1 MALIPRSTCEQNGL
15 FNQITLSHRV
25 LVNSG
30 EVLKNTLSPIL
41 EVAALATEYA
51 VHHFYI

>member
-1 MALIPRSTCEQNGL
+1 
-15 FNQITLSHRV
+15 LSHSG

-41 EVAALATEYA
+41 EVAAFATEYA
-51 VHHFYI
+51 AHHFYI